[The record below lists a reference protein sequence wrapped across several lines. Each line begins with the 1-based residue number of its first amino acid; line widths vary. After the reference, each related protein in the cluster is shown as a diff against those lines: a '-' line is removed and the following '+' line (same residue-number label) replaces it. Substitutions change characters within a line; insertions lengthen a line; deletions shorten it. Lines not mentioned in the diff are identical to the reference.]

1 VKLSRKQIE
10 SRKARAVSFTRDV
23 VGDPERADE
32 IADESLESYAE
43 RRGFEFEIA
52 NPRSDKVARRKSVA
66 DLEEEL
72 ANLTDEFN
80 ELVDVNEALES
91 QLSEIGAILGVEE
104 VEEEEGEEEDEEGE
118 E

>member
-1 VKLSRKQIE
+1 MKRLTRKQVE

-32 IADESLESYAE
+32 IADESLESYAK
-43 RRGFEFEIA
+43 RRGFEIA
-52 NPRSDKVARRKSVA
+52 NPRSNKAARRKSVA

-80 ELVDVNEALES
+80 ELVDVNESLES
-91 QLSEIGAILGVEE
+91 QLSEIGEILGVEE
-104 VEEEEGEEEDEEGE
+104 VEDEEDDQD
-118 E
+118 